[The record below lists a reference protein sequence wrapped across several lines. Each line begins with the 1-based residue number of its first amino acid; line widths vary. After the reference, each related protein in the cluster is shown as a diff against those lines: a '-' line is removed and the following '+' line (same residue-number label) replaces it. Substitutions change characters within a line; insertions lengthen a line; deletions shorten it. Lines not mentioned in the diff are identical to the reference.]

1 VQPVSTTTQVGLYID
16 GNESPSA
23 TGASFATEDP
33 ATGEAIARVARAGRV
48 DVDRAVDAA
57 ERCLSGPWRETPP
70 RRRVELLASLA
81 GIIEDERDDLAR
93 TEMRDSGKPLWQA
106 RREVTSSARYFRYYA
121 GAADK
126 IHGEQIPLGPDH
138 VDFTIREPVGVTA
151 HIVPW
156 NAPLNMVARSVAPA
170 LACGCTVVVKPAM
183 ETPLTAI
190 RLGHLMRAAGVPDGA
205 YNAVPGPGPEVGAY
219 LAGHPRIGSITF
231 TGSVATGRLVMRAAS
246 AHIRPVVLELGG
258 KSPSIV
264 LADADL
270 DVAADEIVK
279 GIYRNSGQFCN
290 ASSRVV
296 VDRAVEDEL
305 LDRLVTRTQRITVGP
320 GEQDPDVGPLV
331 SARQLDRVL
340 GYISAG
346 RDEGAR
352 VVVGGGR
359 IAELDRGHFVAP
371 TILDRVAPSARVA
384 QEEIFGP
391 VMSIHPFAQ
400 ESEALAIA
408 NDVTYGLAAGIFT
421 RNIDRA
427 LRLATRLQAGQIYV
441 NEYFAGGEETPF
453 GGYKQSGFG
462 REKGL
467 EALRNYTQV
476 KNIAIR
482 IGGLPGS
489 T

>member
-1 VQPVSTTTQVGLYID
+1 MSDVMQVGLYID
-16 GNESPSA
+16 GDEAASVSGESFV
-23 TGASFATEDP
+23 TVDP
-33 ATGEAIARVARAGRV
+33 ATEEEIARVALAAPA

-57 ERCLSGPWRETPP
+57 ARCLSGPWQETSP
-70 RRRVELLASLA
+70 RRRVELLTTLA
-81 GIIEDERDDLAR
+81 DAIEDEQDDLAR
-93 TEMRDSGKPLWQA
+93 IETHDSGKPLWQA
-106 RREVTSSARYFRYYA
+106 RREVASSARYFRYYA

-126 IHGEQIPLGPDH
+126 IHGEQIPLGPDYI
-138 VDFTIREPVGVTA
+138 DFTIREPVGVTA

-170 LACGCTVVVKPAM
+170 LACGCTAVVKPAM

-190 RLGHLMRAAGVPDGA
+190 RVGHLMQAAGLPDGA
-205 YNAVPGPGPEVGAY
+205 YNAVPGPGPEVGGY
-219 LAGHPRIGSITF
+219 LAQHPKVGSITF
-231 TGSVATGRLVMRAAS
+231 TGSVATGRRVMRAAS
-246 AHIRPVVLELGG
+246 EHVRPVVLELGG

-264 LADADL
+264 LTDADL
-270 DVAADEIVK
+270 DLAADEIVK

-290 ASSRVV
+290 ASSRVI

-305 LDRLVTRTQRITVGP
+305 LDRLVTRTRRVTVGP

-340 GYISAG
+340 GYIDAG
-346 RDEGAR
+346 RGEGAR

-359 IAELDRGHFVAP
+359 IAELDRGYFLSP
-371 TILDRVAPSARVA
+371 TILDRLTPDARVA

-391 VMSIHPFAQ
+391 VVSLHPFAR

-408 NDVTYGLAAGIFT
+408 NNVPYGLAAGIFT
-421 RNIDRA
+421 RDLDRA
-427 LRLATRLQAGQIYV
+427 LRFATRVQAGQIYV

-476 KNIAIR
+476 KNVAIR
-482 IGGLPGS
+482 IGGRAAGRDE
-489 T
+489 